1 MAHFSLRGA
10 RGAALTALCI
20 AALGAMPS
28 LAVFVPEVYEAR
40 RVATPPVID
49 GLLGDVAWA
58 TADEVEPF
66 FKYQSGGAPPA
77 AATSLRLLWD
87 DAYLYVAMRA
97 ADVDIRSSCA
107 RTGAC
112 GNDAAL
118 FNGDVLELFVR
129 TSIDSTRYH
138 ELEWSPLGEVFDAR
152 FETRFGAPGTS
163 WQSGLN
169 VAVAIE
175 GTVDNPSD
183 TDLGWAV
190 EARVP
195 LTAFGAG
202 VVGEGTEWTFTGARY
217 DYNNPANLRG
227 PELMMS
233 TRGDPNAPNGGV
245 TNGFHTYEIYDRLTF
260 TAAVPEPSAGGLAM
274 VVGVVLG
281 ACRERRFRQVE
292 LGKGRT
298 APRSE
303 HGVAIPRFDPS
314 GK

>member
-1 MAHFSLRGA
+1 MVLYF
-10 RGAALTALCI
+10 
-20 AALGAMPS
+20 AALGATPA

-40 RVATPPVID
+40 RIGTPTLID
-49 GLLGDVAWA
+49 GQLGDAAWA
-58 TADEVEPF
+58 MADAVEPF

-77 AATSLRLLWD
+77 ADTSLRLLWD
-87 DAYLYVAMRA
+87 DTYLYVAMRA

-129 TSIDSTRYH
+129 TSTASTRYH
-138 ELEWSPLGEVFDAR
+138 EFEWSPLGEIFDAR

-169 VAVAIE
+169 AAVAIE
-175 GTVDNPSD
+175 GTVDTPSGAD
-183 TDLGWAV
+183 VGWAV

-195 LTAFGAG
+195 LAAFEAG

-217 DYNNPANLRG
+217 DYNNPSNLRG

-233 TRGDPNAPNGGV
+233 TRGDPDAPRGGV
-245 TNGFHTYEIYDRLTF
+245 TNGFHTYEIYDRLVF
-260 TAAVPEPSAGGLAM
+260 TAAVPEPGAAGLAM
-274 VVGVVLG
+274 LVGVALG
-281 ACRERRFRQVE
+281 AFGGSTRELR
-292 LGKGRT
+292 G
-298 APRSE
+298 
-303 HGVAIPRFDPS
+303 
-314 GK
+314 